1 MEEKD
6 TIFAKNM
13 KTLIINDIVFREY
26 PFDGRYFI
34 SECGK
39 IWSCITNRILNGN
52 LTSLGYLSSSIFNPR
67 TNKNGM
73 AVHRLV
79 AYTWM
84 GNPPNDK
91 LEINHKDGN
100 KLNNHVSNL
109 EWSSRSQNVQHGYDS
124 GLFDKKREAISENN
138 RKLWSEGKKR
148 TAVEMGGAK
157 RKEFT
162 RGKHEQAKKVIFT
175 PTGQVFDCII
185 DACDH
190 LGASRSVMSKIL
202 KGQHVN
208 CNYKFYT
215 P

>member
-1 MEEKD
+1 ME
-6 TIFAKNM
+6 M
-13 KTLIINDIVFREY
+13 IIDNIVFRPY
-26 PFDGRYFI
+26 PYDERYLV

-39 IWSCITNRILNGN
+39 IYSTIRKRCLKPTV
-52 LTSLGYLSSSIFNPR
+52 SDLGYERLEILNPR
-67 TNKNGM
+67 TQKPFS
-73 AVHRLV
+73 AVHRVV
-79 AYTWM
+79 AYTWI
-84 GNPPNDK
+84 GNPPEDK
-91 LEINHKDGN
+91 QEINHKDGD
-100 KLNNHVSNL
+100 KLNNHASNL
-109 EWSSRSQNVQHGYDS
+109 EWCSRVENIRHGFDS

-138 RKLWSEGKKR
+138 RKLWAEGKKR
-148 TAVEMGGAK
+148 KAVEMGGAK

-185 DACDH
+185 DACEH

>member
-1 MEEKD
+1 
-6 TIFAKNM
+6 M
-13 KTLIINDIVFREY
+13 KTLIINDTIFREY

-39 IWSCITNRILNGN
+39 IWSSIKNIFMTPRITK
-52 LTSLGYLSSSIFNPR
+52 LGYAQIQLLNPR
-67 TNKNGM
+67 TNSKLM
-73 AVHRLV
+73 AVHRVV
-79 AYTWM
+79 AYTWI
-84 GNPPNDK
+84 GNPPEDK
-91 LEINHKDGN
+91 QEINHKDGD
-100 KLNNHVSNL
+100 KLNNHASNL
-109 EWSSRSQNVQHGYDS
+109 EWCSRSQNVKHGFDS
-124 GLFDKKREAISENN
+124 GLFNSKREAISENN

-190 LGASRSVMSKIL
+190 LGVSRSVMSKIL

-208 CNYKFYT
+208 CNYKFYA

>member
-1 MEEKD
+1 MD
-6 TIFAKNM
+6 NQ
-13 KTLIINDIVFREY
+13 IVIEGIVLKQY
-26 PFDGRYFI
+26 PYDGRYYI

-39 IWSCITNRILNGN
+39 IWSSIKKIWMTPRITK
-52 LTSLGYLSSSIFNPR
+52 LGYAHIQLLNPR
-67 TNKNGM
+67 TNSKLM
-73 AVHRLV
+73 AVHRVV
-79 AYTWM
+79 AYTWI
-84 GNPPNDK
+84 GNPPEDK
-91 LEINHKDGN
+91 QEINHKDGD
-100 KLNNHVSNL
+100 KLNNHASNL
-109 EWSSRSQNVQHGYDS
+109 EWCSRVENIRHGFDS

-162 RGKHEQAKKVIFT
+162 RGKHEQAKKVVFT

-190 LGASRSVMSKIL
+190 LGASRSVMAKIL

>member
-1 MEEKD
+1 M
-6 TIFAKNM
+6 
-13 KTLIINDIVFREY
+13 IIDNIVFRPY
-26 PFDGRYFI
+26 PYDERYLV

-39 IWSCITNRILNGN
+39 IYSTIRKRCLKPTV
-52 LTSLGYLSSSIFNPR
+52 SDLGYERLEILNPR
-67 TNKNGM
+67 TQKPFS
-73 AVHRLV
+73 AVHRVV
-79 AYTWM
+79 AYTWI
-84 GNPPNDK
+84 GNPPEDK
-91 LEINHKDGN
+91 QEINHKDGD
-100 KLNNHVSNL
+100 KLNNHASNL
-109 EWSSRSQNVQHGYDS
+109 EWCSRVENIRHGFDS

-138 RKLWSEGKKR
+138 RKLWAEGKKR
-148 TAVEMGGAK
+148 KAVEMGGAK

-185 DACDH
+185 DACEH

>member
-1 MEEKD
+1 ME
-6 TIFAKNM
+6 M
-13 KTLIINDIVFREY
+13 IIDNIVFRPY
-26 PFDGRYFI
+26 PYDERYLV

-39 IWSCITNRILNGN
+39 IYSTIRKRCLKPTV
-52 LTSLGYLSSSIFNPR
+52 SDLGYERLEILNPR
-67 TNKNGM
+67 TQKPFS
-73 AVHRLV
+73 AVHRVV
-79 AYTWM
+79 AYTWI
-84 GNPPNDK
+84 GNPPEDK
-91 LEINHKDGN
+91 QEINHKDGN
-100 KLNNHVSNL
+100 KLNNHASNL
-109 EWSSRSQNVQHGYDS
+109 EWCSRVENIRHGFDS

-138 RKLWSEGKKR
+138 RKLWAEGKKR

-190 LGASRSVMSKIL
+190 LGVSRSVMSKIL

>member
-1 MEEKD
+1 M
-6 TIFAKNM
+6 
-13 KTLIINDIVFREY
+13 IIDNIVFRPYLYDE
-26 PFDGRYFI
+26 RYLV

-39 IWSCITNRILNGN
+39 IYSTIRKRYLKPTV
-52 LTSLGYLSSSIFNPR
+52 SDLGYERLDILNPR
-67 TNKNGM
+67 TNTNGM
-73 AVHRLV
+73 AIHRLV
-79 AYTWM
+79 AYTWI
-84 GNPPNDK
+84 GNPPKDK

-185 DACDH
+185 DACEH
-190 LGASRSVMSKIL
+190 LGASRFVMDKIL

-208 CNYKFYT
+208 CNYKFYI